1 MISSVH
7 RRVSGLRKNRFDIS
21 VPTSNG
27 ISNFSS
33 GFLSKLKNNFEFFRT
48 NKISYSLR
56 LTGFQRIIQIFGFK
70 RKLHLKTSG
79 RFLSDSSLKFS
90 VFYFL
95 INCFPILWFG
105 DTVVSCLIL
114 TLRVKKTSKEDKFQY
129 SSVLLEP
136 KRTSL
141 LTSRRQVVPLLNFA
155 RLLNL
160 LKQIC
165 KLDNFLKSRGFLR
178 HLWWLSCFWQ
188 RFFNL
193 WTF

>member
-1 MISSVH
+1 MADILKPHCCKAVATIVGQLRGSL
-7 RRVSGLRKNRFDIS
+7 RFIGEFRVSEKNRFDIS
-21 VPTSNG
+21 VPTSNE

-95 INCFPILWFG
+95 INCFPIF
-105 DTVVSCLIL
+105 
-114 TLRVKKTSKEDKFQY
+114 
-129 SSVLLEP
+129 
-136 KRTSL
+136 
-141 LTSRRQVVPLLNFA
+141 
-155 RLLNL
+155 
-160 LKQIC
+160 
-165 KLDNFLKSRGFLR
+165 
-178 HLWWLSCFWQ
+178 
-188 RFFNL
+188 
-193 WTF
+193 